1 MKTNNNEKTK
11 ISKMFMKN
19 CNIGIYANMVLA
31 VIIMEFF
38 MGLNLVFTKCNQ
50 ETFSIF
56 AKVSYMGFLA
66 ISIIFIEI
74 AYKKEDTKTA
84 VNAIEYLAIATY
96 LLLLQRIRNIF
107 DFDMQNLIVVS
118 SLVVSIYYTFK
129 SILIDTNER
138 REKLK
143 NISDIK
149 EIVKEEK
156 PAKKLAK
163 KRKV

>member
-1 MKTNNNEKTK
+1 MKTNNNEQTK

-38 MGLNLVFTKCNQ
+38 MGLNLVFINCNQ
-50 ETFSIF
+50 EIF
-56 AKVSYMGFLA
+56 QIFTKVAYMEFLILA
-66 ISIIFIEI
+66 IIFIEI

-84 VNAIEYLAIATY
+84 VNAIEYLCLSTY

-129 SILIDTNER
+129 SILIDTSER